1 MTDLFTKRQKLPLL
15 TSHILRCVTG
25 ISTLA
30 FIFNQDVKMGYL
42 YSIILL
48 IAGIAAGLLSYGI
61 VCIIGTLKNNKN
73 FNGIKNEIKQNI
85 DRAFKQNI

>member
-1 MTDLFTKRQKLPLL
+1 
-15 TSHILRCVTG
+15 
-25 ISTLA
+25 
-30 FIFNQDVKMGYL
+30 MGYL